1 MKNHQKWPQMTL
13 KWPWVT
19 FKWPWDPRQLFH
31 WLEHLKCFK
40 SCQTFG
46 SVALMVLV
54 LLRKN
59 LIFHCF
65 LGRWST
71 LSVYIYMKEH
81 FPRYHQLRVRKYVTC
96 GASYTENCKIIPRI
110 CPFYNFFWKIP
121 NMVIL
126 PILGGFEA
134 HFAPLRPNS
143 GVTNNRE
150 CLKLL

>member
-1 MKNHQKWPQMTL
+1 MCKKKLENHIKWPQMTL
-13 KWPWVT
+13 KWPWVA
-19 FKWPWDPRQLFH
+19 FKWPWVPRQLFH
-31 WLEHLKCFK
+31 WLGHLKCFK
-40 SCQTFG
+40 SGQTFEAL
-46 SVALMVLV
+46 ALMVLV

-110 CPFYNFFWKIP
+110 CPFYNFFLKNP
-121 NMVIL
+121 KYGN
-126 PILGGFEA
+126 FT
-134 HFAPLRPNS
+134 HFGWFRGPFCPPKAQFWGNQ
-143 GVTNNRE
+143 
-150 CLKLL
+150 